1 MKKTIRMT
9 ESDLTNLV
17 KRVIKEQSAQIK
29 SVTDTMSKPSSQGS
43 AQLRSV
49 TDTMSKPSSKQS
61 VGSLTDKVQTPSSE
75 LWVQYFPCLTKE
87 AKVYPTYAVA
97 GGKTLLYQW
106 NTDSDNEFIRN
117 MANEGNF
124 GEVKGGGKYWCS
136 SKDKNKIQIISFVK

>member
-1 MKKTIRMT
+1 MKKIIRMT

-17 KRVIKEQSAQIK
+17 KRVIQEQAVEKLLKPASVSSPK
-29 SVTDTMSKPSSQGS
+29 SDGKLTSTISKP
-43 AQLRSV
+43 AQ
-49 TDTMSKPSSKQS
+49 KQS

-106 NTDSDNEFIRN
+106 NTDSDNEFLRN

-136 SKDKNKIQIISFVK
+136 SEDKNKIMIITFVK

>member
-1 MKKTIRMT
+1 MKKIIRLT
-9 ESDLTNLV
+9 ESDLTRLV
-17 KRVIKEQSAQIK
+17 KRVIKEQATIEKLLKPASASKPSQDGK
-29 SVTDTMSKPSSQGS
+29 LKMVDTMSKP
-43 AQLRSV
+43 AQ
-49 TDTMSKPSSKQS
+49 KQS

-106 NTDSDNEFIRN
+106 NTDSDNEFLRN

-136 SKDKNKIQIISFVK
+136 SEDKNKIMIITFVK